1 MTATEAPQPAP
12 AARAQ
17 RIRCGPLVVAVPY
30 AWARGVVEDATL
42 VSVPNAPPWLA
53 GVANVEGRIVAVVD
67 LQAWVDP
74 GAPMPAG
81 SSRLLLGGDGD
92 ERLALRFQG
101 LPQMMRLD
109 ADATGEP
116 ARVPASAAAAAPDP
130 VLGPSLAAFV
140 TGIAG
145 QGADAAPLID
155 LPALTRHWVAELA
168 A

>member
-1 MTATEAPQPAP
+1 MTAASAPQPAS

-17 RIRCGPLVVAVPY
+17 RICCGPLVVAVPY

-42 VSVPNAPPWLA
+42 ASVPNAPPWLA
-53 GVANVEGRIVAVVD
+53 GAANVEGRIVAVVD

-74 GAPMPAG
+74 AAPMPTG

-109 ADATGEP
+109 GDPTGDPPGTTAP
-116 ARVPASAAAAAPDP
+116 APVP
-130 VLGPSLAAFV
+130 VLAPSLAAFV

-145 QGADAAPLID
+145 QGADATPLID

>member
-1 MTATEAPQPAP
+1 VTTASAPQPAS

-53 GVANVEGRIVAVVD
+53 GAANVEGRIVAVVD

-74 GAPMPAG
+74 AAPMPAG

-92 ERLALRFQG
+92 DRVALRFQG

-109 ADATGEP
+109 ADTAGDTAGDTTAATPP
-116 ARVPASAAAAAPDP
+116 APAPELA
-130 VLGPSLAAFV
+130 PSLAAFV